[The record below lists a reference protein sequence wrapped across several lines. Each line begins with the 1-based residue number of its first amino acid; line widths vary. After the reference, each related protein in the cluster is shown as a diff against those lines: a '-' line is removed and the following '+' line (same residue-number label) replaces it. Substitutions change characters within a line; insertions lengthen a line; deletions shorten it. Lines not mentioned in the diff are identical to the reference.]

1 MEKRNGF
8 LEHTAN
14 GVTGRERET
23 ERREYKRIALRQ
35 EKQKQKKMASET
47 KILKRETDKK
57 KREKKV
63 ISVSVLERER
73 ETEQR
78 EFILSS
84 LLTTPP
90 SSYYCLRSHQ
100 RELINNRRL
109 CFKSP

>member
-47 KILKRETDKK
+47 NIKERDWQE

-78 EFILSS
+78 EFTSHYSS
-84 LLTTPP
+84 
-90 SSYYCLRSHQ
+90 
-100 RELINNRRL
+100 
-109 CFKSP
+109 